1 MPTPFIN
8 SIASWFM
15 TKRMHQIEL
24 FMRYP
29 LEVQHEWLF
38 KLISSATETEF
49 GIKHGFGDIQSLEA
63 FRERIPLQDYESLK
77 PSIERLRRGEQNIL
91 WNTEVKWFAK
101 SSGTTNDKS
110 KFIPLSQE
118 SLEEC
123 HYRGGKDMV
132 SIHCNNYPEA
142 QLFTGKNL
150 ALGGTLNKDVFD
162 NYESY
167 HGDVSAIIIQNLPMW
182 AEFLRA
188 PSLEIA
194 LLGNWDEK
202 LEKLT
207 QSTINENVTSVA
219 GVPSWMLILFKK
231 ILENTGMKTISD
243 VWPNLEVYFHGG
255 VSLVP
260 YKEQFSSIF
269 RSSKVKYLE
278 LYNASEGFF
287 GIQDQKDSDEL
298 LLMLDYGIYYE
309 FQTSEEWVRENGKT
323 LSLDEVKTDTNYAL
337 IITTNA
343 GLWRYKL
350 GDTIKF
356 TSLHPFRFRIS
367 GRTKHFINAFG
378 EELMIDNAEM
388 ALKIACERTYS
399 AMLDFTAAPVYMDD
413 GNTGAHEWLIEFER
427 IPERAEF
434 FVEVLDNTLKT
445 LNSDYEAKRFNNYA
459 LRQPIV
465 HFLKP
470 GSFYNWLKERGKLGG
485 QNKVPRLSNER
496 KYVEEIMKLCG
507 PPLHSINH

>member
-38 KLISSATETEF
+38 SLIRSAKDTEW
-49 GIKHGFGDIQSLEA
+49 GQKYGYGDIDSLEA
-63 FRERIPLQDYESLK
+63 FKSRVPLQDYESLK
-77 PSIERLRRGEQNIL
+77 PSIERIRRGEQNIL
-91 WNTEVKWFAK
+91 WNTEIKWFAK

-118 SLEEC
+118 SLENC

-132 SIHCNNYPEA
+132 SIHCNNYPDA
-142 QLFTGKNL
+142 KLFTGKNL
-150 ALGGTLNKDVFD
+150 ALGGSHHKDVFPD
-162 NYESY
+162 YESY

-194 LLGNWDEK
+194 LLTNWDEK

-207 QSTINENVTSVA
+207 NSTVNENVTSVA
-219 GVPSWMLILFKK
+219 GVPSWMLILLKR
-231 ILENTGMKTISD
+231 ILENTGKKTISD
-243 VWPNLEVYFHGG
+243 IWPNLEVYFHGG
-255 VSLVP
+255 VSLLP
-260 YKEQFSSIF
+260 YKEQFRSIF
-269 RSSKVKYLE
+269 NSPTMHYLE

-309 FQTSEEWVRENGKT
+309 FQEASEWDKENGRT
-323 LSLDEVKTDTNYAL
+323 ISLDEVKTDTNYAL
-337 IITTNA
+337 IISTNA

-356 TSLHPFRFRIS
+356 SSLNPFRFRIS
-367 GRTKHFINAFG
+367 GRTRHFINAFG

-388 ALKIACERTYS
+388 ALKIACERSGASMTDY
-399 AMLDFTAAPVYMDD
+399 TAAPVFME
-413 GNTGAHEWLIEFER
+413 NSSGAHEWLIEFER
-427 IPERAEF
+427 PPENAAF
-434 FVEVLDNTLKT
+434 FAEVLDNALKM
-445 LNSDYEAKRFNNYA
+445 LNSDYEAKRYNNYA
-459 LRQPIV
+459 LRQPLLR
-465 HFLKP
+465 FLKP
-470 GSFYNWLKERGKLGG
+470 GSFYSWLKEKGKLGG
-485 QNKVPRLSNER
+485 QNKVPRLCNER
-496 KYVEEIMKLCG
+496 KYVEEILKLAG
-507 PPLHSINH
+507 EPLLSVNG